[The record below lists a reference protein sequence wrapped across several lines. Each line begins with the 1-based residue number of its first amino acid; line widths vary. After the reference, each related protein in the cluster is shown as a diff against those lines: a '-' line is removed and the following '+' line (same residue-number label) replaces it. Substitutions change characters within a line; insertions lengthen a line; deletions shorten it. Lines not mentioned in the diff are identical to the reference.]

1 MIRKVSVSYQISQQG
16 KKAKYHRENQ
26 RIKQKLG
33 RKRERN
39 NRRKCQQEEKYR
51 ATAVRLKRKP
61 GHTVR
66 WSHGED
72 REMHSFIV
80 SQLVSHSFTQ

>member
-1 MIRKVSVSYQISQQG
+1 MWRG

-39 NRRKCQQEEKYR
+39 NSRKVSVEEKCR
-51 ATAVRLKRKP
+51 ATAVRLRRKP
-61 GHTVR
+61 GRSVK

-72 REMHSFIV
+72 KET
-80 SQLVSHSFTQ
+80 HSFTVSQ